1 MTRKTRE
8 AINRIKPIL
17 IGFLLLIV
25 AISVGAQDIFEA
37 IRANDLDKV
46 KTLIEKD
53 KEAVKQTTN
62 HGDTPL
68 HIAGLVDNEEIA
80 KLLIEHGADLHA
92 LNGSLYT
99 PLMRA
104 GSKVTRLLV
113 EKGADINMVTSDG
126 QLSALVVALMSKEK
140 EVAEYLLER
149 GARIPDKEHVYFRM
163 NLINAT
169 KKGIISYLEKCLQDG
184 FDPLDEGEAQSSLFH
199 YAAESD
205 SVELLDKLLSLKVP
219 FDRANIYGWTPLHH
233 AAHYGNRVTI
243 EWLIKKGADENRR
256 TTDGSSPYNLAVEAN
271 NKDVIS
277 YLKGIKADQS
287 PQRFPDLAGDY
298 LGQRNPGR
306 DPVPFAPGII
316 SAKLQ
321 FHSTIAF
328 SKDGDEAYWGCPN
341 IFHSSRKNGK
351 WTKPDTSSFI
361 GKADAPFFSPDG
373 KRLFFIAQIGE
384 RVFEREA
391 IGYVERRDP
400 GWSESKLLPDD
411 VNETPGIHFGAS
423 VDLKGNIYF
432 GARQGGTVVSRIFYS
447 EFIDGAYT
455 KPKIM
460 EPLKDMDAYSP
471 YIAPDGNYLI
481 YTSRDSGLM
490 VSFRKRGG
498 GWTEGQPVLKSKEYP
513 YRCPIVSHDGRFLF
527 FLCFVDNRYIPYWVS
542 AKIIEELR
550 PKK

>member
-1 MTRKTRE
+1 MK
-8 AINRIKPIL
+8 IRILFGP
-17 IGFLLLIV
+17 LLLIV
-25 AISVGAQDIFEA
+25 AISVNAQDIFEA
-37 IRANDLDKV
+37 IRANDLDRV

-53 KEAVKQTTN
+53 KNAVKQNTYS
-62 HGDTPL
+62 GDTPL

-80 KLLIEHGADLHA
+80 RMLIERGADLNA

-104 GSKVTRLLV
+104 GLKVTRLLV
-113 EKGADINMVTSDG
+113 EKGVDINRVTSNG
-126 QLSALVVALMSKEK
+126 ELSALNVALMSKEK
-140 EVAEYLLER
+140 EVVEYLLKR
-149 GARIPDKEHVYFRM
+149 GARIPDKEHLYFRM

-169 KKGIISYLEKCLQDG
+169 KKGIIPYLERCLQDG
-184 FDPLDEGEAQSSLFH
+184 LDPLDAGEAQSGLVH

-205 SVELLDKLLSLKVP
+205 SVELLDRLFSLGVP
-219 FDRANIYGWTPLHH
+219 FDRANIYGWSPLHH
-233 AAHYGNRVTI
+233 AAYYGNRVTV
-243 EWLIKKGADENRR
+243 EWFIKKGADENRR

-277 YLKGIKADQS
+277 YLKGIGADQS
-287 PQRFPDLAGDY
+287 PQRFPDLTGDY

-361 GKADAPFFSPDG
+361 EKADAPFFSPDG
-373 KRLFFIAQIGE
+373 KRLYFIAQIGE

-400 GWSESKLLPDD
+400 GWSESKLLPDV
-411 VNETPGIHFGAS
+411 VNETPGIHFAAS

-447 EFIDGAYT
+447 EFIDGAYA
-455 KPKIM
+455 KPIM
-460 EPLKDMDAYSP
+460 IEHLKDTDAYSP
-471 YIAPDGNYLI
+471 YIAPDGSYLV
-481 YTSRDSGLM
+481 YTSRDLGLM
-490 VSFRKRGG
+490 VSFRKNNG
-498 GWTEGQPVLKSKEYP
+498 GWTEGQLLLKSKEYP
-513 YRCPIVSHDGRFLF
+513 YRCPVVSHDRQFLF
-527 FLCFVDNRYIPYWVS
+527 FLRYVDDRYIPYWVS

-550 PKK
+550 PNKNMKGSTK